1 MEDFVWVFQRPDSLK
16 VAQIPAA
23 PNPNKEE
30 KIWWQLMLSL
40 LQIYTAL

>member
-1 MEDFVWVFQRPDSLK
+1 MEDFVWVFQRPDSLD

-23 PNPNKEE
+23 PNYKKDE
-30 KIWWQLMLSL
+30 KLWWSFMLSL